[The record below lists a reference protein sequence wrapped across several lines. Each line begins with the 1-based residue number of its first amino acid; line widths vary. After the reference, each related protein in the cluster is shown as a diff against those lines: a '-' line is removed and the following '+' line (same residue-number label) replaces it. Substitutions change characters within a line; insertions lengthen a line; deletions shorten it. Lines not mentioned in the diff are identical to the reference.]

1 MNVIVGFLVN
11 LNSRRNEFQAD
22 RFAVDMGYGELLQ
35 SALVKLHVENKGNLN
50 PDHLYSAL
58 HYSHPP
64 LIERLD
70 AIRKAMKKRQ

>member
-1 MNVIVGFLVN
+1 MNLY
-11 LNSRRNEFQAD
+11 SRHNEFQAD
-22 RFAVDMGYGELLQ
+22 RFAVNLGYGELLQ

-50 PDHLYSAL
+50 PDPLYSAL

-70 AIRKAMKKRQ
+70 AIKAAMKKRQ